1 MRTIAILCGGGPAP
15 GINTVV
21 ATVTKVFLKD
31 GFRVL
36 AIHEGYKGLFAAH
49 PEVEELTYEKAD
61 QIYSRGGSAIKMSR
75 FKPED
80 QDFTTALF
88 VKEGIELLVTIG
100 GDDTAST
107 ANRLTKYLAA
117 HQVNIRNIHVPKT
130 IDNDLPL
137 PEGIP
142 TFGFTSA
149 KEMGVTI
156 GKVIKAEAS
165 TTQNWYLLMSMGR
178 EAGHLAFEIGKGI
191 HASMIIIP
199 EMFNKTQITIDKI
212 VRLIIS
218 SMIKRRIVGQKF
230 GVVVVGEG
238 IFHFLQDEDIASS
251 GITFDYDAHGHPELS
266 EVSKAHVI
274 SKILKNRLKELNLD
288 IIIMVVITVNIA
300 IVMMVLA
307 FILSGLVA
315 ERVTRPLQMLNDKLK
330 KMHVGGKNEKIVYNH
345 ADEVG
350 RLVEEYNNMVDKL
363 DESIVQLAK
372 SERESAWR
380 EMARQIAHEI
390 KNPLTPMKL
399 NIQFM
404 LRSLQMEDTE
414 KFKERFRAVSGMLI
428 EQIDNMAAIASAFS
442 DFAKMSEAHNETFEV
457 DELVRNCS
465 LLFKNNTEELEC
477 DVEEGI
483 RILADREQM
492 RRVLINLL
500 KNAEQSI
507 PEGRQGVIR
516 ITVRKKEGK
525 VEIRIRDN
533 GQGIPENLREKIFQ
547 PNFTT
552 KSSGMG
558 LGLAICKRI
567 IESMG
572 GEIGFVS
579 EVGGG
584 TEFFIILDI
593 VRA

>member
-191 HASMIIIP
+191 HASMI
-199 EMFNKTQITIDKI
+199 
-212 VRLIIS
+212 
-218 SMIKRRIVGQKF
+218 KRRIVGQKF

-288 IIIMVVITVNIA
+288 IICRPVEVGYSLRCVDPSAFDLTYCTTLGIGVKKLYDEGHSGCMVAVNLEEEVIPVYLKDVEDEHGKIRTRLVNIDKE
-300 IVMMVLA
+300 VVRQTLA
-307 FILSGLVA
+307 ENI
-315 ERVTRPLQMLNDKLK
+315 
-330 KMHVGGKNEKIVYNH
+330 Y
-345 ADEVG
+345 
-350 RLVEEYNNMVDKL
+350 Y
-363 DESIVQLAK
+363 
-372 SERESAWR
+372 
-380 EMARQIAHEI
+380 
-390 KNPLTPMKL
+390 LTA
-399 NIQFM
+399 QD
-404 LRSLQMEDTE
+404 RSLARKWLADPEP
-414 KFKERFRAVSGMLI
+414 
-428 EQIDNMAAIASAFS
+428 
-442 DFAKMSEAHNETFEV
+442 FEY
-457 DELVRNCS
+457 E
-465 LLFKNNTEELEC
+465 
-477 DVEEGI
+477 
-483 RILADREQM
+483 RIL
-492 RRVLINLL
+492 
-500 KNAEQSI
+500 
-507 PEGRQGVIR
+507 G
-516 ITVRKKEGK
+516 
-525 VEIRIRDN
+525 
-533 GQGIPENLREKIFQ
+533 
-547 PNFTT
+547 
-552 KSSGMG
+552 
-558 LGLAICKRI
+558 
-567 IESMG
+567 
-572 GEIGFVS
+572 
-579 EVGGG
+579 
-584 TEFFIILDI
+584 
-593 VRA
+593 

>member
-31 GFRVL
+31 GYRVL
-36 AIHEGYKGLFAAH
+36 AIHEGYKGLFAVH

-107 ANRLTKYLAA
+107 ANRLTKYLAS

-288 IIIMVVITVNIA
+288 IICRPVEVGYSLRCVDPSAFDLTYCTTLGIGVKKLYDEGHSGCMVAVNLEEEVIPVYLKDVEDEHGKIRTRLVNI
-300 IVMMVLA
+300 
-307 FILSGLVA
+307 
-315 ERVTRPLQMLNDKLK
+315 DK
-330 KMHVGGKNEKIVYNH
+330 
-345 ADEVG
+345 EV
-350 RLVEEYNNMVDKL
+350 V
-363 DESIVQLAK
+363 
-372 SERESAWR
+372 
-380 EMARQIAHEI
+380 RQT
-390 KNPLTPMKL
+390 LTE
-399 NIQFM
+399 NIYYLTAQD
-404 LRSLQMEDTE
+404 RSLARKWLADPEP
-414 KFKERFRAVSGMLI
+414 
-428 EQIDNMAAIASAFS
+428 
-442 DFAKMSEAHNETFEV
+442 FEY
-457 DELVRNCS
+457 E
-465 LLFKNNTEELEC
+465 
-477 DVEEGI
+477 
-483 RILADREQM
+483 RIL
-492 RRVLINLL
+492 
-500 KNAEQSI
+500 
-507 PEGRQGVIR
+507 G
-516 ITVRKKEGK
+516 
-525 VEIRIRDN
+525 
-533 GQGIPENLREKIFQ
+533 
-547 PNFTT
+547 
-552 KSSGMG
+552 
-558 LGLAICKRI
+558 
-567 IESMG
+567 
-572 GEIGFVS
+572 
-579 EVGGG
+579 
-584 TEFFIILDI
+584 
-593 VRA
+593 

>member
-1 MRTIAILCGGGPAP
+1 
-15 GINTVV
+15 
-21 ATVTKVFLKD
+21 
-31 GFRVL
+31 
-36 AIHEGYKGLFAAH
+36 
-49 PEVEELTYEKAD
+49 
-61 QIYSRGGSAIKMSR
+61 MSR

-274 SKILKNRLKELNLD
+274 SNILKNRLKELNLD
-288 IIIMVVITVNIA
+288 IICRPVEVGYSLRCVDPSAFDLTYCTTLGIGVKKLYDEGHSGCMVAVNLEEEVIPVYLKDVEDEHGKIRTRLVNIDKE
-300 IVMMVLA
+300 VVRQTLA
-307 FILSGLVA
+307 ENI
-315 ERVTRPLQMLNDKLK
+315 
-330 KMHVGGKNEKIVYNH
+330 Y
-345 ADEVG
+345 
-350 RLVEEYNNMVDKL
+350 Y
-363 DESIVQLAK
+363 
-372 SERESAWR
+372 
-380 EMARQIAHEI
+380 
-390 KNPLTPMKL
+390 LTA
-399 NIQFM
+399 QD
-404 LRSLQMEDTE
+404 RSLARKWLADPEP
-414 KFKERFRAVSGMLI
+414 
-428 EQIDNMAAIASAFS
+428 
-442 DFAKMSEAHNETFEV
+442 FEY
-457 DELVRNCS
+457 E
-465 LLFKNNTEELEC
+465 
-477 DVEEGI
+477 
-483 RILADREQM
+483 RIL
-492 RRVLINLL
+492 
-500 KNAEQSI
+500 
-507 PEGRQGVIR
+507 G
-516 ITVRKKEGK
+516 
-525 VEIRIRDN
+525 
-533 GQGIPENLREKIFQ
+533 
-547 PNFTT
+547 
-552 KSSGMG
+552 
-558 LGLAICKRI
+558 
-567 IESMG
+567 
-572 GEIGFVS
+572 
-579 EVGGG
+579 
-584 TEFFIILDI
+584 
-593 VRA
+593 